1 MDDQPAGQK
10 RKPLGVID
18 GNARQ
23 TRSRSGQGVI
33 KPSQAKPAP
42 SEEKAAE
49 SSGGGATAGRAKAA
63 QDTTNSWRVE
73 AVQVQGGSLEARA
86 GSSMAGAGSAMDI
99 DSGDREDEQ
108 ACTEYCD
115 EIYAFLRQDEVRSMV
130 RADYM
135 QQQTD
140 INCKMRVIL
149 TDWLVEVHLKF
160 KLRQETLYLTFQLID
175 RFLQANVVARQ
186 RLQLVGV
193 TALMIAAKYEEIYPP
208 EVRDY
213 VYICDNAYTGEQIV
227 QMEQL
232 ILCKLSFRLTVPTPR
247 SFLKRFCKAAQGDSR
262 LLLLVSFLLELALVD
277 FACLKFRPSL
287 LCAAATSLA
296 LSISGR
302 PAWSPTLAKHS
313 RYVAADLEGC
323 VAHLAGLHAK
333 AGAGAQKAV
342 HKKYSSSRFH
352 SVAALPTPTNREDD
366 DDDNEEEEEEEEEAE
381 EE

>member
-49 SSGGGATAGRAKAA
+49 SSGGEATAGRAQAA

-213 VYICDNAYTGEQIV
+213 VYICDNAYTRDQILD
-227 QMEQL
+227 MEQL
-232 ILCKLSFRLTVPTPR
+232 ILRRLDFRLSLPTVWPWIN
-247 SFLKRFCKAAQGDSR
+247 RFVKAAGKADEPAFFH
-262 LLLLVSFLLELALVD
+262 LVSFVVELAMVD
-277 FACLKFRPSL
+277 LLDKKMLKYLPSL
-287 LCAAATSLA
+287 LTAAAVHTALTVRGEEGWSARLQHHTRYSL
-296 LSISGR
+296 
-302 PAWSPTLAKHS
+302 PDLAGC
-313 RYVAADLEGC
+313 AADL
-323 VAHLAGLHAK
+323 K
-333 AGAGAQKAV
+333 ALLLQIGTEPRYRAL
-342 HKKYSSSRFH
+342 HKKYSHPKYSE
-352 SVAALPTPTNREDD
+352 VATLALTHL
-366 DDDNEEEEEEEEEAE
+366 
-381 EE
+381 